1 MPGVS
6 TMISDYTWK
15 VLASEKERSDFEA
28 RTQVTRD
35 ENVGEFLEARGPSE
49 SHEGEVYPILQ
60 PCW

>member
-1 MPGVS
+1 
-6 TMISDYTWK
+6 MISDYTWK